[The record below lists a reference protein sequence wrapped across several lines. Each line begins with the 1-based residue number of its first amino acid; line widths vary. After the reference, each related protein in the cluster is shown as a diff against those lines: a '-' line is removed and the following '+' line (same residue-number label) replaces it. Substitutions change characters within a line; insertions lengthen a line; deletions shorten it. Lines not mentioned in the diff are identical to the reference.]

1 MATEITPPPEPGY
14 YWCNCGLIKRGGH
27 MDIRWRHPRCTCSG
41 DRMTIAERDGA
52 RADRDEAIQ
61 RADDAEAEI
70 RKLMEAIH
78 QHKRRVGAAEK
89 ETSKATARAERVVA
103 GDLSEAAADPPVAHD
118 DTTEA
123 ERDDVWT
130 AIDLPARATITEYT
144 TIAQGA
150 AMTIDDE
157 LEIIKTER
165 DAVNKTA
172 EDIEARVKNLLEEA
186 NRYQKQADDA
196 EKEAAEATLK
206 AEEAVEI
213 AKAEAEAEEAA
224 RAIAEAEEAAR
235 VIAEAEEAARAIAEA
250 EEAARAIA
258 EAEETAKAIAEAEE
272 AARVIAEA
280 EKAARAK
287 AEAIKITK
295 AVAEAAEPT
304 NVSEGLSWDIIG
316 NAVATGFASA
326 VGGIFSSVRSVES
339 AAIGKVGKAVISG
352 VGNAEKKFDDG
363 SQKFTASLVVTGTL
377 LIICLVLKEK

>member
-1 MATEITPPPEPGY
+1 
-14 YWCNCGLIKRGGH
+14 

-70 RKLMEAIH
+70 RELMEAIL
-78 QHKRRVGAAEK
+78 QHKQRAGVAEK
-89 ETSKATARAERVVA
+89 ETSKATARVERVVA
-103 GDLSEAAADPPVAHD
+103 GDLSEAAADPPVEYP
-118 DTTEA
+118 TEA

-130 AIDLPARATITEYT
+130 TIDLPARATITEYT
-144 TIAQGA
+144 TVAQGA
-150 AMTIDDE
+150 TMTIDAE
-157 LEIIKTER
+157 LEIIKMER

-172 EDIEARVKNLLEEA
+172 EDIEARVKSLLEEA

-224 RAIAEAEEAAR
+224 R
-235 VIAEAEEAARAIAEA
+235 VIAEAEQ
-250 EEAARAIA
+250 
-258 EAEETAKAIAEAEE
+258 
-272 AARVIAEA
+272 
-280 EKAARAK
+280 AARAK
-287 AEAIKITK
+287 AEAEAEAEEATKIAK
-295 AVAEAAEPT
+295 ALAEAARVAAEAAEPT
-304 NVSEGLSWDIIG
+304 NVPEGLSWDIIG
-316 NAVATGFASA
+316 NTVVTGFASA
-326 VGGIFSSVRSVES
+326 VGSIFGSVQSVGG
-339 AAIGKVGKAVISG
+339 AAVGGVGKAVISG
-352 VGNAEKKFDDG
+352 VGSIEKKLEDG

>member
-1 MATEITPPPEPGY
+1 MNIHRAEEIVKHIQKKTPPRHEMATEITPPPEPGY

-61 RADDAEAEI
+61 RADDAETEI

-89 ETSKATARAERVVA
+89 ETSKATARAERVIA
-103 GDLSEAAADPPVAHD
+103 GDLSEAAVDPPVAHD

-130 AIDLPARATITEYT
+130 AINLPARATITEYT

-172 EDIEARVKNLLEEA
+172 EDIEARVKSLLEEA

-213 AKAEAEAEEAA
+213 AEVEAEAEAEAA
-224 RAIAEAEEAAR
+224 RAIAEAD
-235 VIAEAEEAARAIAEA
+235 
-250 EEAARAIA
+250 
-258 EAEETAKAIAEAEE
+258 ET
-272 AARVIAEA
+272 ARVIAEA

-316 NAVATGFASA
+316 NTVVTGFASA
-326 VGGIFSSVRSVES
+326 VGGIFSSVRSVGG
-339 AAIGKVGKAVISG
+339 AAIGGVGKAVISG